1 MMIIKTWKRREQK
14 KEYQWKVVILY
25 CFFFCFFFRFLVY
38 FLLFYSFGFLSVIFA
53 FFYSLDVVII
63 IYIYIFLFTLF
74 FYFIDLLQ
82 STEEEEEY
90 RPNVLDAREER
101 LTETLNNPSI
111 NEVYNRYIHDMSNE
125 GNYFFK

>member
-1 MMIIKTWKRREQK
+1 MEAKETEESVLMESGNII
-14 KEYQWKVVILY
+14 L
-25 CFFFCFFFRFLVY
+25 FFFVFFQIFSVF
-38 FLLFYSFGFLSVIFA
+38 FAFFYSFGFLSVIFA

-63 IYIYIFLFTLF
+63 IYIYIFYLHYF

-90 RPNVLDAREER
+90 RPNVLNAREER
-101 LTETLNNPSI
+101 LTETLDKPSI
-111 NEVYNRYIHDMSNE
+111 NEVYNRYMHEMSNE

>member
-1 MMIIKTWKRREQK
+1 M
-14 KEYQWKVVILY
+14 L
-25 CFFFCFFFRFLVY
+25 
-38 FLLFYSFGFLSVIFA
+38 

-63 IYIYIFLFTLF
+63 IYIYIFYLHYF

-90 RPNVLDAREER
+90 RPNVLNAREER
-101 LTETLNNPSI
+101 LTETLDKPSI
-111 NEVYNRYIHDMSNE
+111 NEEYNRYMHEMSNE